1 MSNDGVPD
9 VPDDIRRSNEPTA
22 DSAEDLADAAFDD
35 IMSASD
41 MTFGDDDEFGAN
53 ESFSV
58 DGSFIANGSFGADG
72 SFVEGSTVEHDIQA
86 LLAER
91 DSFKDIAL
99 RLQADF
105 ENYRKRVAGQLADEV
120 DRATGK
126 LADALLPVLDACEAA
141 FAHGAVGVEPI
152 WSSLIGALQK
162 QGLEALDIAN
172 QLFDPAF
179 AEAVMH
185 EDGDGSESAG
195 PVVAE
200 VLRTGYRWKGR
211 VLRPAM
217 VKVRG

>member
-1 MSNDGVPD
+1 MSNDG

-41 MTFGDDDEFGAN
+41 MTFDGGDDFDAG
-53 ESFSV
+53 
-58 DGSFIANGSFGADG
+58 GSFDADGVFGADG
-72 SFVEGSTVEHDIQA
+72 EFGGGSTVEHDIQA

-162 QGLEALDIAN
+162 QGLEALDLAN